1 MTRSKDW
8 LNTHS
13 SHLLLLLVIASAL
26 LGLWLRILPMDFLGN
41 GPVQKLIFMDTWYS
55 MRQIEQISANYPG
68 YAWFDPMTAFPT
80 GKDVD
85 WGPLFP
91 FLCASVCVLVG
102 ALSRPEN
109 MIVAS
114 YVPPLIF
121 LLLIPIIW
129 YLGKLSGDEK
139 TGWIAAILLPVISGE
154 LLYRSFYGYLDHH
167 ITETLFST
175 LFITLI
181 VALLLTTSTIQK
193 PWYTKKSIL
202 LAIFAGIV
210 YFLGLMNIQ
219 TMVLFAAICALI
231 FLIHAL
237 VLRDRNHLFIL
248 LLHTC
253 LFFIAFTILY
263 LPLGL
268 THDGFSLSRY
278 SIGHILA
285 ALAIPLE
292 LGFLTLFAHLFAKK
306 TRFYFIG
313 TVLTSFAAGYAFIAM
328 LTPDIAA
335 QINNSIHYFF
345 FFSYAESYI
354 NEMQMWEPVRAWYSY
369 NIAIFLA
376 LVGIVICIIRLIRSY
391 QPALMAI
398 LVWGIV
404 LMYATLMHVRYEYY
418 ISIVIVLFSAI
429 ALSTIYSKIAASEQP
444 EQRSKKNLETKD
456 QNLPYR
462 AIAVVGILMLII
474 VGFSVQTVMT
484 VADKQIG
491 LISMTNDWA
500 DSLTRL
506 SQISPDTGVDYH
518 KIYQKTEF
526 TYPEKSYGVLSWWD
540 YGHWITFL
548 SQRIPI
554 TSPFQDNVPPV
565 AQFLAAQ
572 SEENAELNADDVKAK
587 YIITDFATVTSKFA
601 ALPLWGYGRDRIS
614 QYQET
619 YYQPSGQGGRYDPV
633 LVLKQ
638 PYFESTAVKLHL
650 SDGSY
655 SPGQGGSLLTIEQSP
670 MSGGSFKLITNAI
683 QISSEDAQKFPTS
696 DNQIVGSI
704 QFTKPITDVPALGH
718 YRLIYESPTTV
729 AADETHQIKEVKIF
743 ERVKGFT
750 LPGTGTIELPITTNQ
765 GRNFTWQQKSMNGTF
780 TLPYSTQNN
789 PYEVRATGPYRIIET
804 GKTIEVSEDQIL

>member
-1 MTRSKDW
+1 MTKLKDW
-8 LNTHS
+8 LNTYS
-13 SHLLLLLVIASAL
+13 SHLLLLLVIISAL
-26 LGLWLRILPMDFLGN
+26 FGLWLRFLPMDFLGD

-55 MRQIEQISANYPG
+55 MRQIEQISSNYPG

-102 ALSRPEN
+102 ALARPEN

-114 YVPPLIF
+114 YVPPLLF

-139 TGWIAAILLPVISGE
+139 AGWIAAILLPVISGE

-167 ITETLFST
+167 VTETLFST

-193 PWYTKKSIL
+193 PWFTIKSII
-202 LAIFAGIV
+202 LAISAGIV

-237 VLRDRNHLFIL
+237 VIQDRNPLFIL
-248 LLHTC
+248 FLHTS
-253 LFFIAFTILY
+253 LFFATFTVLY

-278 SIGHILA
+278 SIGHVLV
-285 ALAIPLE
+285 ALTIPLE
-292 LGFLTLFAHLFAKK
+292 LGLLTLFSHLFAHKPW
-306 TRFYFIG
+306 YYYIG
-313 TVLTSFAAGYAFIAM
+313 VVFGSLAAGYAFITS
-328 LTPDIAA
+328 LIPDIAT
-335 QINNSIHYFF
+335 QITNSIHYFF

-369 NIAIFLA
+369 NIAMFLA
-376 LVGIVICIIRLIRSY
+376 LLGIVICVIRLIRSY

-404 LMYATLMHVRYEYY
+404 LMYATLMHLRYEYY
-418 ISIVIVLFSAI
+418 VSVVIVLFSAI
-429 ALSTIYSKIAASEQP
+429 ALSTIYSKIVASEQP
-444 EQRSKKNLETKD
+444 EKRSKKNSDPKD
-456 QNLPYR
+456 QNIPYR
-462 AIAVVGILMLII
+462 AIAVVGVLMLFIAA
-474 VGFSVQTVMT
+474 FSAQTVMT

-500 DSLTRL
+500 DSLTWL
-506 SQISPDTGVDYH
+506 SQNSPDSGVDYH

-526 TYPEKSYGVLSWWD
+526 SYPKEAYGILSWWD

-554 TSPFQDNVPPV
+554 TSPFQDNVPPI

-572 SEENAELNADDVKAK
+572 SEENAELNANEVGAK

-601 ALPLWGYGRDRIS
+601 ALPLWGFGKENIP
-614 QYQET
+614 QYQDT
-619 YYQPSGQGGRYDPV
+619 YYQQTNQADGFNPI

-638 PYFESTAVKLHL
+638 PYFDSTAVKLHL

-655 SPGQGGSLLTIEQSP
+655 AQGQGGSLLTIESSP
-670 MSGGSFKLITNAI
+670 MSEGSFSLVTNAV
-683 QISSEDAQKFPTS
+683 QISSEDAQNIPTS
-696 DNQIVGSI
+696 ENKILGSI

-743 ERVKGFT
+743 ERVKGYT

-765 GRNFTWQQKSMNGTF
+765 GRNFTWQQKSTNGMF

-789 PYEVRATGPYRIIET
+789 SYKVRATGPYRIIET
-804 GKTIEVSEDQIL
+804 GKTIEVSEDQVT

>member
-1 MTRSKDW
+1 MTRLKDW

-13 SHLLLLLVIASAL
+13 SHLLILLVIASAL
-26 LGLWLRILPMDFLGN
+26 LGLWLRFLPMEFLGD

-55 MRQIEQISANYPG
+55 MRQIEQISENYPG

-80 GKDVD
+80 GKDID
-85 WGPLFP
+85 WGLLFP
-91 FLCASVCVLVG
+91 FLCASVYVLVG
-102 ALSRPEN
+102 ALARPEN

-114 YVPPLIF
+114 YVPPLLF

-139 TGWIAAILLPVISGE
+139 TGWIAAILLPVTSGE

-181 VALLLTTSTIQK
+181 VALLLTTRAIQK

-237 VLRDRNHLFIL
+237 VLQDQNHLFNL
-248 LLHTC
+248 LLHSC
-253 LFFIAFTILY
+253 LFFITFTVLY

-278 SIGHILA
+278 SIGHILVV
-285 ALAIPLE
+285 LAVPLE
-292 LGFLTLFAHLFAKK
+292 LGLLTLFAHLLAKK
-306 TRFYFIG
+306 PRYYYIG
-313 TVLTSFAAGYAFIAM
+313 MVLTSFAAGYAFIAT
-328 LTPDIAA
+328 LIPDIAA
-335 QINNSIHYFF
+335 QITNSIHYFF

-369 NIAIFLA
+369 NIAMVLA
-376 LVGIVICIIRLIRSY
+376 LAGIVICIIRLIRSY
-391 QPALMAI
+391 QPAFMAI

-418 ISIVIVLFSAI
+418 VSIVIVLFSAI
-429 ALSTIYSKIAASEQP
+429 GLSSLFSKIAASEQP
-444 EQRSKKNLETKD
+444 EKRSKKNLEMKD
-456 QNLPYR
+456 QNLPIH

-474 VGFSVQTVMT
+474 VGFSTQTVMT

-491 LISMTNDWA
+491 LISMTDDWA
-500 DSLTRL
+500 ESLTWL
-506 SQISPDTGVDYH
+506 SQNSPDPGVNY
-518 KIYQKTEF
+518 YTMYEKTEF
-526 TYPEKSYGVLSWWD
+526 SYPKEAYGILSWWD

-572 SEENAELNADDVKAK
+572 SEEDAELCATGVGAK

-601 ALPLWGYGRDRIS
+601 ALPLWGYGRDRIA

-619 YYQPSGQGGRYDPV
+619 YYQQSGQAGRYDPV

-655 SPGQGGSLLTIEQSP
+655 TQGQGGSLLTIEQSP
-670 MSGGSFKLITNAI
+670 MSGGSFPLIRNAV
-683 QISSEDAQKFPTS
+683 QISAEDAQKIPKS
-696 DNQIVGSI
+696 DNRIIGSI
-704 QFTKPITDVPALGH
+704 QFTRPITDVPALGH

-743 ERVKGFT
+743 ERVKGYT

-765 GRNFTWQQKSMNGTF
+765 GRNFTWQQKSLNGTF

-804 GKTIEVSEDQIL
+804 GKTIEVSEDQIT